1 MQTLI
6 PILTYQNET
15 SEEELYVCGVVV
27 MVIVCMDRNH
37 ALQPIV
43 TDKKFENVPKVHPT
57 EFFGLGKAADSHH
70 MCISPGSKISLKTKI
85 MFLKFMP
92 RCPFHLLKFLKHWF

>member
-6 PILTYQNET
+6 LILTYQNET

-27 MVIVCMDRNH
+27 MIIVCMDRNH
-37 ALQPIV
+37 VLQPIV

-57 EFFGLGKAADSHH
+57 KFFGLGKAADSHH

-92 RCPFHLLKFLKHWF
+92 RYPFHLLKFLKHWF